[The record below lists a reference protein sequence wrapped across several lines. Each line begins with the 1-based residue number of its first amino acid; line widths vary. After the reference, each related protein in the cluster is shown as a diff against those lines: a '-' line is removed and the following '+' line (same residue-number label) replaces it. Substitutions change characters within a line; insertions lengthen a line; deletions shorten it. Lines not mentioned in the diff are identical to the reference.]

1 VSGKR
6 KDKKHELN
14 STMHSNSWCTG
25 AQDYIKLEEDENI
38 QSKHIKQ
45 PKNKQKKQDR
55 QLPSEQISDFK
66 IKKRKHKMRTCG
78 ATPKKHK
85 AEDPLSVH
93 KSRYF
98 E

>member
-1 VSGKR
+1 M
-6 KDKKHELN
+6 HFN
-14 STMHSNSWCTG
+14 SSCKG
-25 AQDYIKLEEDENI
+25 AQDYIKLEDDEDI

-45 PKNKQKKQDR
+45 PKNKRKKQDK
-55 QLPSEQISDFK
+55 QLPSEQISDIK

-78 ATPKKHK
+78 ATQKKHK
-85 AEDPLSVH
+85 TEGPLRVH